1 MNENL
6 NLLEIL
12 KDCPKGTKLY
22 STWLGTVEFV
32 EIFKKF
38 KQIVVTRGN
47 SGHYWCFNPDGRYAG
62 EIYYDTL
69 DGEITLF
76 PSRDQRDWSKF
87 QMPEQHKDGDIF
99 VLNRKDVSFYW
110 IFSRKK
116 QENSKQ
122 IIAYHAIYFD
132 GKTDKDLEYYPEG
145 PITLR
150 SCKPGELRKATFAEQ
165 MRFKNA
171 LVARGCFTVDGKT
184 LQKLKFKVG
193 NKVCRKGSSD
203 ILTIERI
210 ANQMYIFNEG
220 KLINQGFPLEEQHLY
235 ELAPCETQQYDI
247 TTIEPGKVYWF
258 QVTDDIKKNEILLQ
272 DLLLKSQDK
281 IQEGKRNKYNPGDLI
296 YLQGNKMKIC
306 EYAKGSYYA
315 IRMFGTEIK
324 LTPKK

>member
-22 STWLGTVEFV
+22 CTWLGTVQFV
-32 EIFKKF
+32 GIFKKF
-38 KQIVVTRGN
+38 KQIIVTRSDG
-47 SGHYWCFNPDGRYAG
+47 YYRCFNPDGRYAG
-62 EIYYDTL
+62 EIYGDTL

-76 PSRDQRDWSKF
+76 PSKDQRDWSKF
-87 QMPEQHKDGDIF
+87 QMPDRYKDGDIF
-99 VLNRKDVSFYW
+99 VLKRKNASSYW
-110 IFSRKK
+110 IFSRKIK
-116 QENSKQ
+116 ENSAQ
-122 IIAYHAIYFD
+122 IMAYDAICFD
-132 GKTDKDLEYYPEG
+132 SKTDEDLAYYHESPLALKDY
-145 PITLR
+145 
-150 SCKPGELRKATFAEQ
+150 KPGELKKATFAEQ

-171 LVARGCFTVDGKT
+171 LVARGFFTVNGTT
-184 LQKLKFKVG
+184 LQTLKFNVG
-193 NKVCRKGSSD
+193 DKVCKRGSSD
-203 ILTIERI
+203 ILTIKRI

-247 TTIEPGKVYWF
+247 TTIKPGMVYWF

-272 DLLLKSQDK
+272 DLLLKAQDK
-281 IQEGKRNKYNPGDLI
+281 IQEGKRNKYSPGDLI